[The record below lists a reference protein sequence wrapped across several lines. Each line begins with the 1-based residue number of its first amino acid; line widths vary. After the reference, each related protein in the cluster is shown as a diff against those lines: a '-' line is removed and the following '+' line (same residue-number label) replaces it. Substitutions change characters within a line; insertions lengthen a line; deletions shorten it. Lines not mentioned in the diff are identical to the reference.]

1 MRAPVELCC
10 LPVQM
15 QPQPQGLRSLNQP
28 ALTKLLAAPPPEQTQ
43 PKLNQALANVKGV
56 LHTWYPFVRASVC
69 CVCLAAC
76 ISVCRSACLPA
87 CVWGW
92 MGGGWG
98 LVVDGGGGGGAFIMC
113 ACAIFLPHVYVS
125 TFHVQLRMYI
135 PMSIASSV
143 DFLPPPLPS
152 PPLPSSPSSS
162 SCVTYVDISDLLREL
177 HLEKYEANFADEE
190 IDLEVFLT
198 MTEKDFEGIGI
209 TTLGSRRKLMMA
221 SKGVCTCKCVC
232 VCACAYVLCMLVLCL
247 LCVCVECVLCA
258 WLWVC
263 MHALKPILASCVVL
277 TWPVLSFHA
286 QLLFPIFIP
295 IRSAAAAT
303 GARLRP
309 HWLLTEG
316 TSL

>member
-1 MRAPVELCC
+1 MRTPVELCC

-98 LVVDGGGGGGAFIMC
+98 AGCRWGWGWGWGCIYHMC

-125 TFHVQLRMYI
+125 IFHVQLCTYFR
-135 PMSIASSV
+135 PLPALSTS
-143 DFLPPPLPS
+143 FLSPPLPS
-152 PPLPSSPSSS
+152 PPPPSFS

-232 VCACAYVLCMLVLCL
+232 VCACAYVLCCVCLCFAC
-247 LCVCVECVLCA
+247 CVCVLNVCCVFGCGCGCA
-258 WLWVC
+258 C
-263 MHALKPILASCVVL
+263 MH
-277 TWPVLSFHA
+277 
-286 QLLFPIFIP
+286 
-295 IRSAAAAT
+295 
-303 GARLRP
+303 
-309 HWLLTEG
+309 
-316 TSL
+316 